1 MRLLKLPAALILLMG
16 TVLPTGG
23 LGVSETIPGPIPATV
38 LRIIDG
44 DTIVVRARI
53 WLGQDLDTLVRLDGV
68 DPPEVKGRCPY
79 ENRLALK
86 ARAFIQTRTTDGKVV
101 LHNIHYG
108 KYAGGVVARVQTP
121 GGEDLSD
128 ALLRAGLGRGYQGR
142 RWASWCQAPAP

>member
-1 MRLLKLPAALILLMG
+1 M
-16 TVLPTGG
+16 
-23 LGVSETIPGPIPATV
+23 SETIPGPIPATD

-68 DPPEVKGRCPY
+68 DAPELKERCPY

-101 LHNIHYG
+101 LHNIH
-108 KYAGGVVARVQTP
+108 
-121 GGEDLSD
+121 
-128 ALLRAGLGRGYQGR
+128 
-142 RWASWCQAPAP
+142 

>member
-53 WLGQDLDTLVRLDGV
+53 
-68 DPPEVKGRCPY
+68 
-79 ENRLALK
+79 
-86 ARAFIQTRTTDGKVV
+86 
-101 LHNIHYG
+101 
-108 KYAGGVVARVQTP
+108 
-121 GGEDLSD
+121 
-128 ALLRAGLGRGYQGR
+128 
-142 RWASWCQAPAP
+142 